1 MDTMPG
7 SDAARRRFEDATTP
21 EATEAASAELI
32 PMAGEHL
39 GDPID
44 YGVYLMGQLT
54 GTWTSPTTYVGHDD
68 ARPLPDFNLDADRG
82 YAYQCWDYVRHLPS
96 TPGSPHPMIPGD
108 AAEPDQWRCAPKVF
122 TLASQ
127 IAGAPDVSQR
137 VRDLYG
143 YAEPCTVPQRY
154 DASDSIHHISR
165 YDPLKR
171 LAHHYLPPGHLGVF
185 GITPTGCNLDFQ
197 VSEQEMRD
205 ATMSPTGRPVP

>member
-1 MDTMPG
+1 
-7 SDAARRRFEDATTP
+7 
-21 EATEAASAELI
+21 
-32 PMAGEHL
+32 
-39 GDPID
+39 
-44 YGVYLMGQLT
+44 
-54 GTWTSPTTYVGHDD
+54 
-68 ARPLPDFNLDADRG
+68 
-82 YAYQCWDYVRHLPS
+82 
-96 TPGSPHPMIPGD
+96 MIPGD
-108 AAEPDQWRCAPKVF
+108 SAEPDQWRCAPKVF

-127 IAGAPDVSQR
+127 VAGAPDVSQR

-154 DASDSIHHISR
+154 DAGDNIHHRSR

-171 LAHHYLPPGHLGVF
+171 LAHYYLPPGHLGVF